1 MKKLL
6 IAPLLAAMLVLS
18 GAGSAMAER
27 PFTIPVEETFVDIDP
42 CTGLEFEVTLAA
54 TFYVHEHEG
63 VIAARGVRTI
73 TTSSGYA
80 GTGTSSFVLNES
92 VEMFRLSDVLANDSG
107 DRIRASVVFVD
118 HFRSGSVRIDRFT
131 LECLG

>member
-18 GAGSAMAER
+18 GAGSAVAER
-27 PFTIPVEETFVDIDP
+27 PFTVPVEESFVDVDP
-42 CTGLEFEVTLAA
+42 CSGLAHEVTIAV
-54 TFYVHEHEG
+54 TFYVHEHDG
-63 VIAARGVRTI
+63 VIAARGVRTL

-80 GTGTSSFVLNES
+80 GKGTSSFVLNNS
-92 VEMFRLSDVLANDSG
+92 VEMFRSTDVLANDSG
-107 DRIRASVVFVD
+107 DRIRATVVFVAD
-118 HFRSGSVRIDRFT
+118 LRRESVRIDRFT